1 VSASL
6 DIATAHAISASI
18 ATAAKCSAAGD
29 IYAAEAAIERA
40 EARLAELR
48 KLLPSHARLV
58 RQSAD
63 QIALARRALA
73 APAREENA
81 ETGELVKLRE
91 RLSHRAA
98 RASARARA

>member
-1 VSASL
+1 MSERL
-6 DIATAHAISASI
+6 ELATAHAISASI

-29 IYAAEAAIERA
+29 LGAAEAAILRA
-40 EARLAELR
+40 EARLVELR
-48 KLLPSHARLV
+48 KLLPAHARLV

-63 QIALARRALA
+63 QIALAKRALV
-73 APAREENA
+73 APARQEND

-91 RLSHRAA
+91 RLSHRAE